1 MKLELGPLPDGRGS
15 VSNGRGSVSRVRADK
30 SELRFWN
37 RVYRNQGDG
46 TLGRDRVVRRM
57 EIQIFEAKE
66 AGNGSF

>member
-15 VSNGRGSVSRVRADK
+15 VSRK
-30 SELRFWN
+30 SELRFWK
-37 RVYRNQGDG
+37 RVYRNQGD
-46 TLGRDRVVRRM
+46 VVRRM

>member
-15 VSNGRGSVSRVRADK
+15 VSDGRGSVSRK

>member
-15 VSNGRGSVSRVRADK
+15 VSRE

-46 TLGRDRVVRRM
+46 ALGRDRVVRRM